1 MTSVKGLRR
10 DYSSSE
16 YAASREGE
24 GERDTEGERTL
35 LRLSIS
41 GQCSVWRILNR
52 VAGIPASSVKCVIG
66 AWPVCAIVEGG
77 HGQTPRS

>member
-24 GERDTEGERTL
+24 GERDRGREDTFAFIDLWSVQRLADIEQGGWHSRKFCEVCNRGL
-35 LRLSIS
+35 ACLRH
-41 GQCSVWRILNR
+41 R
-52 VAGIPASSVKCVIG
+52 
-66 AWPVCAIVEGG
+66 
-77 HGQTPRS
+77 

>member
-1 MTSVKGLRR
+1 MTSVKGLRH
-10 DYSSSE
+10 DYSSE

-24 GERDTEGERTL
+24 GERDRGREDTFAFIDL
-35 LRLSIS
+35 WSVQRLADIEQGGWHS
-41 GQCSVWRILNR
+41 R
-52 VAGIPASSVKCVIG
+52 KCVIG